1 MRDVQVSSHIF
12 CACEIIAKSLN
23 PASDRMRRWGQNTR
37 RHTRATRNFMDEQV
51 QKSCWGVTAWVVLLA
66 GGALALMYV
75 FGGDVTPATVAI
87 AN

>member
-1 MRDVQVSSHIF
+1 
-12 CACEIIAKSLN
+12 
-23 PASDRMRRWGQNTR
+23 
-37 RHTRATRNFMDEQV
+37 MDEQV
-51 QKSCWGVTAWVVLLA
+51 QKSCWGVTVWAVLLA